1 MTILDRSL
9 ENDKIKSVEGSML
22 ITSKYTAGIGNERFL
37 RKLEENE
44 EIIGSYCPKCAKA
57 FLPARHFCERCLT
70 RLEEN
75 RVAPREGILA
85 SHTQVTIDLD
95 GNPLPSPLCPKF
107 VGFVTFK
114 GFEGGVIHYL
124 SAKDPKKIR
133 IGAKA
138 RALFK
143 QKAKRTGSIL
153 DIECFELI

>member
-1 MTILDRSL
+1 MSILNRSL
-9 ENDKIKSVEGSML
+9 ENDKIKSVDGSML

-37 RKLEENE
+37 RKLQENE
-44 EIIGSYCPKCAKA
+44 EIIGSYCPKCNKS

-85 SHTQVTIDLD
+85 SHTEVTIDLD
-95 GNPLPSPLCPKF
+95 GNPLPSPKR
-107 VGFVTFK
+107 VGLVTFK
-114 GFEGGVIHYL
+114 GFEGGIIHTL

-133 IGAKA
+133 IGAKV

-143 QKAKRTGSIL
+143 PKAKRTGSIL
-153 DIECFELI
+153 DIECFEPV